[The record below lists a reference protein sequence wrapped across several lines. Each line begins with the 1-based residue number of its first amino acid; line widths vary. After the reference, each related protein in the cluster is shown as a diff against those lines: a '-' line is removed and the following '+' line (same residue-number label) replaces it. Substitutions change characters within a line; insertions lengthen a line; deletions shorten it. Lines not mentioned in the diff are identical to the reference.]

1 MFFGKIKY
9 EGEYYFK
16 ALIADISERKE
27 KENKITH
34 RNVQLEEELKL
45 RNEELVKVIEQL
57 QHSLNK
63 EKELNHLKTKFI
75 ALASH
80 EFKTPLSAILSS
92 TELIVKYA
100 DLNSIAKRNEH
111 VTKIK
116 SMIHHLNG
124 ILDNLLT
131 LENIESGNIKTRFSN
146 FKFDELLKDIFQN
159 TNPLLKKNQS
169 IKFKNSC
176 KEFIYHDQN
185 IIKIILTN
193 LLYNAIKYSNDDE
206 DITVEISCNAQNI
219 YFNVKD
225 NGIGIPVDEQN
236 LIFNRFFRAKNALY
250 FPGTGVGLNIV
261 KGYVN
266 RLNGNITFQSVENK
280 GTVFKIQLPKI
291 LADE

>member
-1 MFFGKIKY
+1 MMLKEKSAFYKVCFDSMQMGIFVCDKMHKIVLSNNPLTEIFGYKSDELLDHDIKSLFADSALFIDFTKNPKKEKFKSFIDFTGIKKNDEEIPLEVFFGKIKY

-124 ILDNLLT
+124 I
-131 LENIESGNIKTRFSN
+131 
-146 FKFDELLKDIFQN
+146 
-159 TNPLLKKNQS
+159 
-169 IKFKNSC
+169 
-176 KEFIYHDQN
+176 
-185 IIKIILTN
+185 
-193 LLYNAIKYSNDDE
+193 
-206 DITVEISCNAQNI
+206 
-219 YFNVKD
+219 
-225 NGIGIPVDEQN
+225 
-236 LIFNRFFRAKNALY
+236 
-250 FPGTGVGLNIV
+250 
-261 KGYVN
+261 
-266 RLNGNITFQSVENK
+266 
-280 GTVFKIQLPKI
+280 
-291 LADE
+291 